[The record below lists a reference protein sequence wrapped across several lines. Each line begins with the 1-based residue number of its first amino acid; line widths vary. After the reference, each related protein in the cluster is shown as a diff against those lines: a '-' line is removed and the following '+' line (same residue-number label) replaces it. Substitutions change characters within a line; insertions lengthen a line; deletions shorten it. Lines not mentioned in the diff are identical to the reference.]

1 MIQVVLLIIEI
12 KGNQF
17 VSGSG
22 YGVNLFP
29 LFYIFGKMKAFLLK
43 KKNPIFIV
51 LAWPV
56 CLYDIM

>member
-29 LFYIFGKMKAFLLK
+29 LFYIFGKIKAFLLK
-43 KKNPIFIV
+43 KKKSNIYSFSLACMFI
-51 LAWPV
+51 
-56 CLYDIM
+56 